1 MFQCA
6 TDSSQ
11 TSEYSRRHS
20 INYPIHSA
28 ARYSHIKVLRVG
40 RVPLLLEQI
49 FQVLREAG
57 FDIDFVG
64 TEGSALHVACLF
76 GQPEAVMFL
85 IESGIN
91 PELRNSDGKTALEML
106 EALQKNEQ
114 QTDITQLLQSRD
126 GWNDCYKL
134 LFGI

>member
-1 MFQCA
+1 M
-6 TDSSQ
+6 
-11 TSEYSRRHS
+11 
-20 INYPIHSA
+20 
-28 ARYSHIKVLRVG
+28 
-40 RVPLLLEQI
+40 
-49 FQVLREAG
+49 
-57 FDIDFVG
+57 G